1 MNTLA
6 QRPLDRSELRFN
18 QMAIIT
24 LLVVGFLL
32 DSVWL
37 VALVGLVMGVG
48 TLWPRLGL
56 FKRFYHAVVKPAGW
70 LKPDIVPDTAD
81 AHLFAQGVGALFL
94 IAATLSLLTGQT
106 LLGWTLTW
114 IVVVLAAVNLFLGF
128 CVGCFLYYQLSRVGV
143 RVALPTWPR

>member
-1 MNTLA
+1 MTTSA
-6 QRPLDRSELRFN
+6 SRPLDRSELRFN

-37 VALVGLVMGVG
+37 VALVGLVMAVG
-48 TLWPRLGL
+48 TLWSRLGL
-56 FKRFYHAVVKPAGW
+56 FKRFYHTVVKPAGW
-70 LKPDIVPDTAD
+70 LKPDLVTDTPD

-94 IAATLSLLTGQT
+94 VAATLALLAGQT

-114 IVVVLAAVNLFLGF
+114 IVVVLAAVNLFFGF

>member
-1 MNTLA
+1 MNSSA

-18 QMAIIT
+18 QISIIT
-24 LLVVGFLL
+24 LLVLGFLL

-37 VALVGLVMGVG
+37 VALVGLVMAVG

-70 LKPDIVPDTAD
+70 LKPDVAPDTAD
-81 AHLFAQGVGALFL
+81 AHLFAQGVGSLFL

-114 IVVVLAAVNLFLGF
+114 IVVALAAVNLFLGF
-128 CVGCFLYYQLSRVGV
+128 CVGCFMYYQLARVGV

>member
-1 MNTLA
+1 MNATA
-6 QRPLDRSELRFN
+6 SRRLDRSELRFN
-18 QMAIIT
+18 QISIIA

-37 VALVGLVMGVG
+37 VALVGLVMAVG

-56 FKRFYHAVVKPAGW
+56 FKRFYHTVVKPAGW
-70 LKPDIVPDTAD
+70 LKPDLVTDTPD

-94 IAATLSLLTGQT
+94 VAATLALLAGQT

-114 IVVVLAAVNLFLGF
+114 IVVVLAAVNLFFGF